1 LRRCLLPQ
9 NLKEEKK
16 HTIHKICKNMAHVLI
31 LPYPSQGHINPML
44 QFAMDLTSK
53 GPKVTL
59 VTTSYITNSIK
70 AETGN
75 VSIESISDGYDNS
88 GVQSA
93 PNLEAYLDSLEVV
106 GSKSLA
112 EIIER
117 YNRSNDPFTCMVFD
131 TYVPWGD
138 KVARS
143 IGLPS
148 IAFSTQSCTVSAIY
162 HLVNKGILDVP
173 KPGRV
178 IENSWLRAME
188 RSEFPSFAFKDGL
201 YPTLAASAL
210 NQFNG
215 TKEDWVLLNSFDE
228 LETEV
233 RPSGLFST

>member
-1 LRRCLLPQ
+1 
-9 NLKEEKK
+9 
-16 HTIHKICKNMAHVLI
+16 MAHVLI

-44 QFAMDLTSK
+44 QFAMNLTSK

-75 VSIESISDGYDNS
+75 VSIASISDGYDDG

-106 GSKSLA
+106 GSKTLM
-112 EIIER
+112 EIIKK
-117 YNRSNDPFTCMVFD
+117 YNQSIEPFTCMVFD
-131 TYVPWGD
+131 TCVPWGD

-143 IGLPS
+143 IGLS
-148 IAFSTQSCTVSAIY
+148 TIAFSVQSCTVSAIY

-173 KPGRV
+173 EPGMV
-178 IENSWLRAME
+178 IENSWLKSMK
-188 RSEFPSFAFKDGL
+188 RSEFPTFAFKDGS
-201 YPTLAASAL
+201 YPIPTVLAL

-215 TKEDWVLLNSFDE
+215 STKNDWVLFNSCDE
-228 LETEV
+228 LEPEV
-233 RPSGLFST
+233 KQSGLLCTCVCLFTG

>member
-1 LRRCLLPQ
+1 
-9 NLKEEKK
+9 
-16 HTIHKICKNMAHVLI
+16 MAHVLI

-44 QFAMDLTSK
+44 HFAMDLASK

-70 AETGN
+70 AEIGN
-75 VSIESISDGYDNS
+75 VSIASISDGYDDG

-93 PNLEAYLDSLEVV
+93 LNLEVYLDSLEVV
-106 GSKSLA
+106 GSKTLA
-112 EIIER
+112 ELIEK
-117 YNRSNDPFTCMVFD
+117 YNRSTEVDPFTCMVFD

-173 KPGRV
+173 KPGTI
-178 IENSWLRAME
+178 IENSWLPTME
-188 RSEFPSFAFKDGL
+188 RSEFPSFAFKDGS
-201 YPTLAASAL
+201 YPTLAAFAL
-210 NQFNG
+210 DQFNG
-215 TKEDWVLLNSFDE
+215 TKDDWVLFNSFDE

-233 RPSGLFST
+233 RPPDRYIFK